1 MNRISSSRQRGS
13 FGRLGFES
21 MKPSSLPTVYYGARP
36 SSPLGALWAAASPR
50 GAWAISYGID
60 EARFC
65 EHILARGEARLV
77 YAPGKVT
84 AILTQLSEFLRGK
97 RRRFD
102 VRVDW
107 RHMTPFQV
115 AVRKAVM
122 AVPYGETASYGD
134 IAAAVGKPLAPR
146 AVGGVQASNP
156 LSFIIPCHR
165 IIAADG
171 GLGGYG
177 GPEGLKV
184 KAWLLQMESNRA
196 RRN

>member
-1 MNRISSSRQRGS
+1 
-13 FGRLGFES
+13 
-21 MKPSSLPTVYYGARP
+21 MKTPGLPIVYYGMRP
-36 SSPLGALWAAASPR
+36 RSPLGALWAAASPR
-50 GAWAISYGID
+50 GAWAVSYGID

-65 EHILARGEARLV
+65 EHILARGDARLV
-77 YAPGKVT
+77 YAPGKV
-84 AILTQLSEFLRGK
+84 AGILSQLSEFLRGK
-97 RRRFD
+97 RRRFA
-102 VRVDW
+102 VRMDW
-107 RHMTPFQV
+107 RGMTPFQI

-177 GPEGLKV
+177 GPQGLKV
-184 KAWLLQMESNRA
+184 KAWLLDLESKRA
-196 RRN
+196 RR

>member
-1 MNRISSSRQRGS
+1 
-13 FGRLGFES
+13 
-21 MKPSSLPTVYYGARP
+21 MKPSNLPTVYYGTRP
-36 SSPLGALWAAASPR
+36 RSPLGTLWAAASPR
-50 GAWAISYGID
+50 GAWAINYGID

-65 EHILARGEARLV
+65 EHILARGQARLV
-77 YAPGKVT
+77 YAPGKV
-84 AILTQLSEFLRGK
+84 AGILAQLSEFLRGK
-97 RRRFD
+97 RQRFA

-107 RHMTPFQV
+107 RDMTPFQV

-146 AVGGVQASNP
+146 AVGRAQASNP

-184 KAWLLQMESNRA
+184 KAWLLELEAKRA
-196 RRN
+196 RH

>member
-1 MNRISSSRQRGS
+1 MKSSI
-13 FGRLGFES
+13 
-21 MKPSSLPTVYYGARP
+21 PTVYYGSRAR
-36 SSPLGALWAAASPR
+36 SPLGALWAAASPR
-50 GAWAISYGID
+50 GAWAISYAID
-60 EARFC
+60 EASFC

-77 YAPGKVT
+77 YAPGKVA
-84 AILTQLSEFLRGK
+84 AILSQLSEFLRGQ
-97 RRRFD
+97 RQRFE

-107 RHMTPFQV
+107 RDMTLFQI

-156 LSFIIPCHR
+156 IAFIIPCHR

-177 GPEGLKV
+177 GAEGLKI
-184 KAWLLQMESNRA
+184 KAWLLALESKRA
-196 RRN
+196 HR

>member
-1 MNRISSSRQRGS
+1 
-13 FGRLGFES
+13 
-21 MKPSSLPTVYYGARP
+21 MKPSTFPTVYYGTRP
-36 SSPLGALWAAASPR
+36 RSPLGALWAAASSL
-50 GAWAISYGID
+50 GVWAASYGID

-77 YAPGKVT
+77 YAPGKV
-84 AILTQLSEFLRGK
+84 AGILAQLSEFLRGQ
-97 RRRFD
+97 RTRFE

-107 RHMTPFQV
+107 RDMTPFQI

-122 AVPYGETASYGD
+122 AVPYGQTASYGD

-177 GPEGLKV
+177 GAEGLKI
-184 KAWLLQMESNRA
+184 KAWLLALESKSA
-196 RRN
+196 RR